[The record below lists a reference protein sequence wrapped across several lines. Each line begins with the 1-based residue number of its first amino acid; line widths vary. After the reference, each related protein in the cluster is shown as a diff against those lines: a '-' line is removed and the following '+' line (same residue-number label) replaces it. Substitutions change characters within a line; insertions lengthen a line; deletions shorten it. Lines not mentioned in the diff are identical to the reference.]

1 MLCPPTFERTNWSR
15 PALECSQ
22 KTLQKLAPREPN
34 HTSPLLQV
42 KSINTCLSL
51 GFFLQGSSFPRTD
64 DRTVCYSGLKGYRV
78 CTTSES
84 SPCLRRRVAASG
96 HETRSRR
103 SGGIFFASSLLI
115 GSTARPRRAGTP

>member
-22 KTLQKLAPREPN
+22 KTLQKLAPRAPN

-42 KSINTCLSL
+42 KSITTCLSL
-51 GFFLQGSSFPRTD
+51 DFYKGALSRGRSH
-64 DRTVCYSGLKGYRV
+64 GLLLGAKGV

-84 SPCLRRRVAASG
+84 SPCLRRRVATSG